1 MNLVPPRFTARRLS
15 AADAA
20 DFRDLRLEALETH
33 PESFGA
39 SWEAENGKPVAWFE
53 ERLEKHAVFGGYLP
67 AGRLAACAGL
77 QVPDAQKLR
86 HKGTLWGMY
95 ARPEARGTGLGAA
108 LLEALIGH
116 ARDDLEEIQLRV
128 ASSNEAA
135 IRLYLR
141 TGFVQYGLEKRALKV
156 DGIYY
161 DDIMMALSL

>member
-1 MNLVPPRFTARRLS
+1 MDLVPPRFTVRRLS
-15 AADAA
+15 AGDATA
-20 DFRDLRLEALETH
+20 FRHLRVAGLQAH

-39 SWEAENGKPVAWFE
+39 SWEAESGKPIGWFE
-53 ERLEKHAVFGGYLP
+53 ERLEKNAVFGGYLP

-77 QVPDAQKLR
+77 QIPEAQKLR
-86 HKGTLWGMY
+86 HKGMLWGMY
-95 ARPEARGTGLGAA
+95 TSPEARGTGLGAA
-108 LLEALIGH
+108 LLEALVTH

-128 ASSNEAA
+128 VSSNDTA

-141 TGFVQYGLEKRALKV
+141 TGFVQYGLERRALKV